1 MMNRSFNEIKFFI
14 GPMSVNVVDSVI
26 QFSKDSNSKVGL
38 IPSRRQIDY
47 SGGYVNNWKT
57 EQFCEYVRNSNP
69 EILLCRDHGGEN
81 QGQIIDNG
89 MESFSVDCKYLDLI
103 HVDPFRISESIDQ
116 AAIKTKNII
125 QKLWKLN
132 PNVYYEVGTEEAI
145 FKYSPED
152 LNKFLNYLKESLTIE
167 QFKQIKYAVVQ
178 SGTGLDLSI
187 RTNTGTFNV
196 ERLLKFIDVTNSF
209 DLLSKEHNG
218 DYLIDSYDIKTRFEL
233 GLDAINIAPEFG
245 QVESEYYLDAC
256 RQDRTLFDKLYKICY
271 NSGKWKKWV
280 SDVKQIRK
288 EQLIMIC
295 CHYVLSDEKFLK
307 NIKSYFPD
315 ADDVIKGNI
324 RKKLECLNEQTKNHR
339 I

>member
-14 GPMSVNVVDSVI
+14 GPMSENVVDSVI
-26 QFSKDSNSKVGL
+26 QFSKDTNSKVGF

-47 SGGYVNNWKT
+47 SGGYVNSWKT
-57 EQFCEYVRNSNP
+57 EQFYEYVRKSNP

-81 QGQIIDNG
+81 QGQIIDDG

-125 QKLWKLN
+125 QKLWNLN
-132 PNVYYEVGTEEAI
+132 SKVHYEVGTEEAI

-152 LNKFLNYLKESLTIE
+152 LNKFLNYLKKSLTEE
-167 QFKQIKYAVVQ
+167 QFNQIKYAVVQ
-178 SGTGLDLSI
+178 SGTGLDLST
-187 RTNTGTFNV
+187 RTNTGSFNV
-196 ERLLKFIDVTNSF
+196 ERLLKFIDVTRSF

-218 DYLIDSYDIKTRFEL
+218 DYLIDSCGIKLRFEL
-233 GLDAINIAPEFG
+233 GLDSINIAPEFG
-245 QVESEYYLDAC
+245 QVESEYYLNECKKDKI
-256 RQDRTLFDKLYKICY
+256 LFDKLYKICY

-280 SDVKQIRK
+280 SDIKQIRK
-288 EQLIMIC
+288 EQLVMIC
-295 CHYVLSDEKFLK
+295 CHYILSDEKFLK
-307 NIKSYFPD
+307 NIKLHFSD
-315 ADDVIKGNI
+315 ANDVIKSNI

-339 I
+339 V

>member
-14 GPMSVNVVDSVI
+14 GPMSENVVDSVI
-26 QFSKDSNSKVGL
+26 QFSKDTNSKVGL

-57 EQFCEYVRNSNP
+57 EQFYEYVRKSNP

-81 QGQIIDNG
+81 QGQIIDDG

-125 QKLWKLN
+125 QKLWNLN
-132 PNVYYEVGTEEAI
+132 SKVHYEVGTEEAI

-152 LNKFLNYLKESLTIE
+152 LNKFLNYLKKSLTEE
-167 QFKQIKYAVVQ
+167 QFNQIKYAVVQ
-178 SGTGLDLSI
+178 SGTGLDLST
-187 RTNTGTFNV
+187 RTNTGSFNV
-196 ERLLKFIDVTNSF
+196 ERLLKFIDVTRSF

-218 DYLIDSYDIKTRFEL
+218 DYLIDSCGIKLRFEL
-233 GLDAINIAPEFG
+233 GLDSINIAPEFG
-245 QVESEYYLDAC
+245 QVESEYYLNECKKDKI
-256 RQDRTLFDKLYKICY
+256 LFDKLYKICY

-280 SDVKQIRK
+280 SDIKQIRK
-288 EQLIMIC
+288 EQLVMIC
-295 CHYVLSDEKFLK
+295 CHYILSDEKFLK
-307 NIKSYFPD
+307 NIKLHFSD
-315 ADDVIKGNI
+315 ANDVIKSNI

-339 I
+339 V

>member
-1 MMNRSFNEIKFFI
+1 MNRSFNEIKFFI
-14 GPMSVNVVDSVI
+14 GPMSENVVDSVI
-26 QFSKDSNSKVGL
+26 QFSKDTNSKVGF

-57 EQFCEYVRNSNP
+57 EQFYEYVRKSNP

-81 QGQIIDNG
+81 QGQIIDDG

-125 QKLWKLN
+125 QKLWNLN
-132 PNVYYEVGTEEAI
+132 SKVHYEVGTEEAI

-152 LNKFLNYLKESLTIE
+152 LNKFLNYLKKSLTEE
-167 QFKQIKYAVVQ
+167 QFNQIKYAVVQ
-178 SGTGLDLSI
+178 SGTGLDLST
-187 RTNTGTFNV
+187 RTNTGSFNV
-196 ERLLKFIDVTNSF
+196 ERLLKFIDVTRSF

-218 DYLIDSYDIKTRFEL
+218 DYLIDSCGIKLRFEL
-233 GLDAINIAPEFG
+233 GLDSINIAPEFG
-245 QVESEYYLDAC
+245 QVESEYYLNECKKDKI
-256 RQDRTLFDKLYKICY
+256 LFDKLYKICY

-280 SDVKQIRK
+280 SDIKQIRK
-288 EQLIMIC
+288 EQLVMIC
-295 CHYVLSDEKFLK
+295 CHYILSDEKFLK
-307 NIKSYFPD
+307 NIKLHFSD
-315 ADDVIKGNI
+315 ANDVIKSNI

-339 I
+339 V

>member
-1 MMNRSFNEIKFFI
+1 MNRSFNEIKFFI
-14 GPMSVNVVDSVI
+14 GPMSENVVDSVI
-26 QFSKDSNSKVGL
+26 QFSKDTNSKVGL

-57 EQFCEYVRNSNP
+57 EQFYEYVRKSNP

-81 QGQIIDNG
+81 QGQIIDDG

-125 QKLWKLN
+125 QKLWNLN
-132 PNVYYEVGTEEAI
+132 SKVHYEVGTEEAI

-152 LNKFLNYLKESLTIE
+152 LNKFLNYLKKSLTEE
-167 QFKQIKYAVVQ
+167 QFNQIKYAVVQ
-178 SGTGLDLSI
+178 SGTGLDLST
-187 RTNTGTFNV
+187 RTNTGSFNV
-196 ERLLKFIDVTNSF
+196 ERLLKFIDVTRSF

-218 DYLIDSYDIKTRFEL
+218 DYLIDSCGIKLRFEL
-233 GLDAINIAPEFG
+233 GLDSINIAPEFG
-245 QVESEYYLDAC
+245 QVESEYYLNECKKDKI
-256 RQDRTLFDKLYKICY
+256 LFDKLYKICY

-280 SDVKQIRK
+280 SDIKQIRK
-288 EQLIMIC
+288 EQLVMIC
-295 CHYVLSDEKFLK
+295 CHYILSDEKFLK
-307 NIKSYFPD
+307 NIKLHFSD
-315 ADDVIKGNI
+315 ANDVIKSNI

-339 I
+339 V